1 MQEFAGIEH
10 HKRKKRHALRHTIT
24 SMLSDNGAS
33 LQELMAFN
41 GWSDER
47 SALGYTETGQD
58 KLAKLIN
65 KIN

>member
-1 MQEFAGIEH
+1 
-10 HKRKKRHALRHTIT
+10 
-24 SMLSDNGAS
+24 
-33 LQELMAFN
+33 MAFN